1 MATTATVLIGTGN
14 LYADDISATHLTR
27 LVEGDRAVWVLTELT
42 SGEVARWFPHRPDRI
57 GADLWGLIGAH
68 VLDTPGVPE
77 PLGGQRVKP
86 TEDADVEIDT
96 LGAIARTTTNLF
108 VVVTALPGS
117 SLTGDNPAT
126 LMSLPGGATVVYA
139 DATEPNRA

>member
-14 LYADDISATHLTR
+14 LYADDISATHLAR

-68 VLDTPGVPE
+68 VLNAAGESD
-77 PLGGQRVKP
+77 PLGGQRVEP
-86 TEDADVEIDT
+86 SEDTDVEIDT
-96 LGAIARTTTNLF
+96 LGAIARTTTNLV

-117 SLTGDNPAT
+117 SLTGDNRVA

-139 DATEPNRA
+139 DVTEPHQT